1 MAAFLEKGKQAG
13 FSARA
18 TEFAAE
24 AFRESSRAS
33 FDSKLE
39 CFFKW
44 CNDIPCVP
52 YSDSLG
58 QVADFLVFDKG
69 LAISTFRAY
78 RTAIASCH
86 KGFLDGSSFSG
97 SLVLTNLCR
106 SFFLKRPPVKTLL
119 PAWSLP
125 VVLRVLSGTPFEPLH
140 KASLLCLVFKSAFL
154 VTITSVHRISTLH
167 DLSFEPGHI
176 RWEPASVFFP
186 DQALL
191 Q

>member
-1 MAAFLEKGKQAG
+1 MAAFREKGKQAG

-58 QVADFLVFDKG
+58 QVADFLVFDKVF
-69 LAISTFRAY
+69 AISTFRAY
-78 RTAIASCH
+78 RSAIASCH

-97 SLVLTNLCR
+97 SSVLTSLCR

-125 VVLRVLSGTPFEPLH
+125 VVLRVLSETPFEPLH
-140 KASLLCLVFKSAFL
+140 KASLFVWFSCDHHLGSQ
-154 VTITSVHRISTLH
+154 
-167 DLSFEPGHI
+167 DQY
-176 RWEPASVFFP
+176 ASCPLF
-186 DQALL
+186 
-191 Q
+191 